1 MQGDGIMKISE
12 TQHGQIAGTGTQ
24 KNRTPAGEE
33 GRFQEIMEQAVQKE
47 AAGGSGVR
55 KPAGVPIPDGVQI
68 IPGLERVQ
76 SVQAE
81 GARDRLLSDI
91 RETLDL
97 VDHYARALGNPSLSP
112 EEMRPLV
119 EHLEGRIDGLRQME
133 ADPAVPGKLRDV
145 VSDLA
150 ITLGT
155 EVAKFGRG
163 DYE

>member
-1 MQGDGIMKISE
+1 MKINE
-12 TQHGQIAGTGTQ
+12 TQHGQVAGTGTQ
-24 KNRTPAGEE
+24 KNRTSGGE

-47 AAGGSGVR
+47 AAGGAGVR
-55 KPAGVPIPDGVQI
+55 QPAGVPIPEGVQI
-68 IPGLERVQ
+68 IPGLERVR

-81 GARDRLLSDI
+81 DARERLLADI

-97 VDHYARALGNPSLSP
+97 VDHYARALGDPSLSP
-112 EEMRPLV
+112 DEMRPLV

-133 ADPAVPGKLRDV
+133 ADPAVPGELRGV

-150 ITLGT
+150 ITLST

-163 DYE
+163 DYD